1 MAIAKTAS
9 RNVAFKVAKM
19 RDSIMEDQ
27 DDLIVRK
34 PECDEVGSELN
45 AKAAVEDVG
54 HNNAPQTCILPYKRT
69 TCKIRSLLSG
79 EVCATFM

>member
-27 DDLIVRK
+27 DDLIIRK
-34 PECDEVGSELN
+34 SECDELGS
-45 AKAAVEDVG
+45 G
-54 HNNAPQTCILPYKRT
+54 HPHVLYDCSND
-69 TCKIRSLLSG
+69 
-79 EVCATFM
+79 FH

>member
-27 DDLIVRK
+27 DDLILIIIIRK
-34 PECDEVGSELN
+34 PECDELGSELN
-45 AKAAVEDVG
+45 AKAALEDVG
-54 HNNAPQTCILPYKRT
+54 HNADLYIAIQEDNMQN
-69 TCKIRSLLSG
+69 
-79 EVCATFM
+79 

>member
-27 DDLIVRK
+27 DDLMIRK
-34 PECDEVGSELN
+34 SECDELGSELN
-45 AKAAVEDVG
+45 AKAALEDVG
-54 HNNAPQTCILPYKRT
+54 YNADLYIAIQEDNIQN
-69 TCKIRSLLSG
+69 
-79 EVCATFM
+79 